1 MTVPHVWF
9 TLFSLHHLLHAYLT
23 ILFFSP
29 HITVT
34 SHGHPPTATIMAASF
49 LLRGFFQQAIDFAAI
64 RPVLQHTEILKCM
77 ELRFYLTLVGLNF
90 NNLMPVL
97 ADLV

>member
-1 MTVPHVWF
+1 MSGLLSFHCTICCMR
-9 TLFSLHHLLHAYLT
+9 TLQ
-23 ILFFSP
+23 FFSP